1 MKIVADHPAKI
12 ILVEDN
18 TGEQH
23 LINKKYLDVLSQLDD
38 MITDSIDDFSVHEP
52 LVNMWHIILEKAK
65 TYED

>member
-38 MITDSIDDFSVHEP
+38 MITDSIDDFSVHDP
-52 LVNMWHIILEKAK
+52 LVYMWHIILEKAK